1 MLVIPARTARSSR
14 DKADRLV
21 IDSLDQMRFAVPPGS
36 DAGMLGPRVGVA
48 LAAEAYQ
55 DRCRGVSVRLGI
67 AAVLMLGD
75 PEVEGVARHEGLDT
89 AITGRAAVIEGQ
101 IAVDD
106 IRNEV
111 GPPHGE
117 PAHRVRLDVVA
128 VFVEIVGTAEAVAKY
143 IGAVE
148 DRPHIIDEVDEV
160 RRRGAAQ

>member
-1 MLVIPARTARSSR
+1 SSR
-14 DKADRLV
+14 DKADGVV

-89 AITGRAAVIEGQ
+89 AITGRAAVIGGQ
-101 IAVDD
+101 IGVDD
-106 IRNEV
+106 IRDEFC
-111 GPPHGE
+111 PPHGE
-117 PAHRVRLDVVA
+117 PAHRARLGGVA
-128 VFVEIVGTAEAVAKY
+128 GFLEICRPADACTQY
-143 IGAVE
+143 IV
-148 DRPHIIDEVDEV
+148 
-160 RRRGAAQ
+160 